1 MQRPSFSI
9 YDASAGSGK
18 TYALVKEYL
27 KIILVAKKNDAYR
40 NILAITFTNKAVHEM
55 KSRIVGSLS
64 EFAKDEPSSKAQ
76 DLMQDL
82 AVDTELSII
91 EIKTKSQQIIKHIIH
106 NYAAFDISTIDKFTH
121 KVIRAFAHDL
131 NLPMTFEVTLDTENL
146 LIEAVDAIIAQAGE
160 DETLTKLL
168 IDFTMEKTDDD
179 KSWDI
184 SREILDTG
192 RLVLN
197 ENNRN
202 EITHFQDKSIAEFVE
217 IKNKLAEACK
227 NLEKQTIIFAE
238 EVLSLIDKNGID
250 IKSFSR
256 GTFPNHIN
264 SIQQGKFNPKNKTF
278 HEFDDIAINKTA
290 KDRAIIENLIPEFL
304 QILTKVYTAFEKINF
319 YKAFLKNI
327 TPLSLLN
334 TVSNELTK
342 IQKEQNV
349 LSISEF
355 NAIIHREIQNQP
367 APFIYE
373 RLGERY
379 RHFFIDEFQD
389 TSEMQWQNLI
399 PLIDNALSGQDD
411 FGVKGTLMI
420 VGDPKQ
426 SIYRWRGG
434 KAEQFIELSKDQN
447 PFNNPDKKLEH
458 LDKNYRSYSQIIE
471 FNNDFFKLLS
481 NEFEHLDYK
490 DLYENHSHQ
499 KTNDK
504 TGGYVNISFIPKVE
518 TSEEDEEVL
527 DKTDLYVLA
536 TLNTIQKTL
545 KQGFQYKDIVILTRK
560 RDQGIAIANYL
571 TEQGIPL
578 LSSETLMIQNAT
590 EVRLIIHLL
599 KYLKNSSDLESKA
612 NFLQY
617 LAQNSQDKLPIHD
630 FIAQGMALFQETDFE
645 NWLMSFDVSLSF
657 QSIRKKSLYEAV
669 ETIISK
675 FLPPAPSEGRGDGI
689 VSCVD
694 KNRLIESNKLG
705 YMTGGNYSHLSIDK
719 AKAMRKNPTNAEKIL
734 WSELKSQSLG
744 SKFRQQHLIDDFI
757 VDFVCLS
764 KKLVVEVDG
773 DYHFTEEQI
782 QLDKNRTEILSKLG
796 YKVIRFTNEQ
806 VIKCISDVLNK
817 IKEELI
823 QQEEIQNSN
832 LSVSA
837 PSPSGRVGEGN
848 AYVQYFLDI
857 VLERDIRNQAG
868 ISDFLNF
875 WDKNAEKFSIP
886 SPEGNN
892 AVRIMTIHKSKGLEF
907 PVVIFPFA
915 EEDYNRKPKDKL
927 WLNAEEQDFGLP
939 KVLIDNSSAVEGF
952 GEEASFVY
960 NQKKQ
965 EELLD
970 NINVLYVALTR
981 AEEQLYVIS
990 NMNLSNKGEV
1000 PKNNMCAFFINY
1012 LGSKGEFDEGKL
1024 EYEFGNKTK
1033 LSVGQRHIDTSKTIP
1048 LVSEILNPKN
1058 IKIAQREAL
1067 MWGTLQQEAIE
1078 YGNVIHEILSFVKTK
1093 NDVDLAIT
1101 KSIENGLITFSQKE
1115 TVFNTIQEIVNH
1127 SELEICFA
1135 EGNEV
1140 LNEQTIIQ
1148 KEGKTVKPDRMVLTK
1163 NKEVLLLD
1171 YKTGTHNVKY
1181 QQQLENYQDAI
1192 EKMGYKVVK
1201 KALVYIGKEIDVV
1214 NL

>member
-64 EFAKDEPSSKAQ
+64 EFAKDEPSLKAQ

-82 AVDTELSII
+82 VLDTELSIV
-91 EIKTKSQQIIKHIIH
+91 EIKIKSQHIIKHIIH

-146 LIEAVDAIIAQAGE
+146 LVEAVDAIIAQAGE

-184 SREILDTG
+184 SREILETG

-202 EITHFQDKSIAEFVE
+202 EIIHFQDKSIAEFVG
-217 IKNKLAEACK
+217 IKKKLAEACQV
-227 NLEKQTIIFAE
+227 LEKESVFFAE
-238 EVLSLIDKNGID
+238 EALLLIEKNAID
-250 IKSFSR
+250 AKSFSA
-256 GTFPNHIN
+256 GHFPKHLL
-264 SIQQGKFNPKNKTF
+264 SIQEGKFNPKNKTY
-278 HEFDDIAINKTA
+278 HEFDDIKINKTA
-290 KDRAIIENLIPEFL
+290 KDRAIIENIIPDLL
-304 QILTKVYTAFEKINF
+304 QLLDKVYKTFEKINF

-334 TVSNELTK
+334 TVSNELAK
-342 IQKEQNV
+342 IQEEQNV

-458 LDKNYRSYSQIIE
+458 LDRNYRSYSQIIE
-471 FNNDFFKLLS
+471 FNNDLFKLLS
-481 NEFEHLDYK
+481 NEFVHLDYK

-499 KTNDK
+499 KTNSK
-504 TGGYVNISFIPKVE
+504 TGGYVNISFIPKIEV
-518 TSEEDEEVL
+518 SEDDEEAL
-527 DKTDLYVLA
+527 GKTELYVLA
-536 TLNTIQKTL
+536 TLSTIQQVIQK
-545 KQGFQYKDIVILTRK
+545 GFEYKDIVILTRK

-571 TEQGIPL
+571 TQQSIPL

-590 EVRLIIHLL
+590 EVRLIVHLL
-599 KYLKNSSDLESKA
+599 KYLKNNADLESKA
-612 NFLQY
+612 HFLQY
-617 LAQNSQDKLPIHD
+617 LAQNVQDELPVHD
-630 FIAQGMALFQETDFE
+630 FIAKGMSLSEESEFE
-645 NWLMSFDVSLSF
+645 AWLMRIDISLSF
-657 QSIRKKSLYEAV
+657 HNIRKKSLYEAV

-675 FLPPAPSEGRGDGI
+675 FL
-689 VSCVD
+689 
-694 KNRLIESNKLG
+694 
-705 YMTGGNYSHLSIDK
+705 
-719 AKAMRKNPTNAEKIL
+719 NPKI
-734 WSELKSQSLG
+734 S
-744 SKFRQQHLIDDFI
+744 
-757 VDFVCLS
+757 
-764 KKLVVEVDG
+764 
-773 DYHFTEEQI
+773 
-782 QLDKNRTEILSKLG
+782 
-796 YKVIRFTNEQ
+796 
-806 VIKCISDVLNK
+806 
-817 IKEELI
+817 
-823 QQEEIQNSN
+823 
-832 LSVSA
+832 
-837 PSPSGRVGEGN
+837 N

-868 ISDFLNF
+868 IADFLNY

-927 WLNAEEQDFGLP
+927 WLNAEEHDFGLP

-952 GEEASFVY
+952 GAEASVVY

-990 NMNLSNKGEV
+990 NMNLSSKGEV
-1000 PKNNMCAFFINY
+1000 PKNNMCTFFINY
-1012 LGSKGEFDEGKL
+1012 LENKAVFDENKL
-1024 EYEFGNKTK
+1024 EYEFGNPIK
-1033 LSVGQRHIDTSKTIP
+1033 LSVGQQHVDTSKTIP
-1048 LVSEILNPKN
+1048 LVSEILKPKN

-1067 MWGTLQQEAIE
+1067 MWGTLQQEAIA

-1093 NDVDLAIT
+1093 NDIDLAIT
-1101 KSIENGLITFSQKE
+1101 KSIENGLITLNQKE
-1115 TVFNTIQEIVNH
+1115 LVYKTIQEIVNH
-1127 SELEICFA
+1127 LELSIYFA
-1135 EGNEV
+1135 EGNEI

-1148 KEGKTVKPDRMVLTK
+1148 KEGKTVKPDRMVLMK

-1181 QQQLENYQDAI
+1181 QQQLDNYQDAI
-1192 EKMGYKVVK
+1192 EKIGYKVVK
-1201 KALVYIGKEIDVV
+1201 KALIYIGKEIDVV

>member
-64 EFAKDEPSSKAQ
+64 EFSKDEPSDKAR
-76 DLMQDL
+76 DLMQHL
-82 AVDTELSII
+82 AIETQLSII
-91 EIKTKSQQIIKHIIH
+91 QIKTKSQQIIKHIIH

-131 NLPMTFEVTLDTENL
+131 GLPMTFEVTLDTENL

-184 SREILDTG
+184 SREILETG

-202 EITHFQDKSIAEFVE
+202 EITHFQDKSITEFVE

-227 NLEKQTIIFAE
+227 VLEKENAAFAE
-238 EVLSLIDKNGID
+238 SALLLIEKNGID
-250 IKSFSR
+250 TKSFS
-256 GTFPNHIN
+256 GAYFPKHLQ
-264 SIQQGKFNPKNKTF
+264 SIQEGKFNPKNKTY
-278 HEFDDIAINKTA
+278 HESDDIKINKTA
-290 KDRAIIENLIPEFL
+290 KDSALIENIIPELL
-304 QILTKVYTAFEKINF
+304 QILDAIYKNFEKRDF

-334 TVSNELTK
+334 TVSNELAK
-342 IQKEQNV
+342 IQSEQNV

-399 PLIDNALSGQDD
+399 PLIDNATSSEFEGE
-411 FGVKGTLMI
+411 KGTLMI

-434 KAEQFIELSKDQN
+434 KAEQFIELSKDHN
-447 PFNNPDKKLEH
+447 PFNNPDKVLEH
-458 LDKNYRSYSQIIE
+458 LDTNYRSYSQIID
-471 FNNDFFKLLS
+471 FNNDFFQLLS

-490 DLYENHSHQ
+490 DLYENHSRQ
-499 KTNDK
+499 KSNDK
-504 TGGYVNISFIPKVE
+504 TGGYVNISFIPKAE
-518 TSEEDEEVL
+518 NNEDDEESL
-527 DKTDLYVLA
+527 GKTELYLLA
-536 TLNTIQKTL
+536 TLNTIQKV
-545 KQGFQYKDIVILTRK
+545 KQKGFEYKDIAILTRK

-590 EVRLIIHLL
+590 EVRFIIYLL
-599 KYLKNSSDLESKA
+599 KYLKNSADLEAKA
-612 NFLQY
+612 YFLY
-617 LAQNSQDKLPIHD
+617 YVAEHIQDKLPIHD
-630 FIAQGMALFQETDFE
+630 FIAKGMSFTKEDEFE
-645 NWLMSFDVSLSF
+645 NWLTSFDISLSF
-657 QSIRKKSLYEAV
+657 QDIRKKSLYEAV

-675 FLPPAPSEGRGDGI
+675 FLSPTLSKGEGAET
-689 VSCVD
+689 
-694 KNRLIESNKLG
+694 KKLG
-705 YMTGGNYSHLSIDK
+705 YMTGGNYSHLLIEK
-719 AKAMRKNPTNAEKIL
+719 AQEMRKTPTVAEKIL
-734 WSELKSQSLG
+734 WSELRSQALDH
-744 SKFRQQHLIDDFI
+744 KFRQQHLIDDFI

-764 KKLVVEVDG
+764 KKLVIEVDG
-773 DYHFTEEQI
+773 DYHFTEEQVE
-782 QLDKNRTEILSKLG
+782 LDNDRAIALNKLG

-806 VIKCISDVLNK
+806 VTKDIFNVLEE
-817 IKEELI
+817 IKEVLI
-823 QQEEIQNSN
+823 QQKEIQNSN
-832 LSVSA
+832 SPVTS

-857 VLERDIRNQAG
+857 VLERDVRNQAG
-868 ISDFLNF
+868 ISDFLNY
-875 WDKNAEKFSIP
+875 WDKNGEKFSIP
-886 SPEGNN
+886 SPEGKN

-907 PVVIFPFA
+907 PVVIMPFA
-915 EEDYNRKPKDKL
+915 EEDYSRKPKDKL

-952 GEEASFVY
+952 GENAKWVY
-960 NQKKQ
+960 DQKKQ

-990 NMNLSNKGEV
+990 NMNLTSKSEV
-1000 PKNNMCAFFINY
+1000 KTNNMSAFFINY
-1012 LGSKGEFDEGKL
+1012 LMKKGEFGEDKL
-1024 EYEFGNKTK
+1024 EYEFGNPAK
-1033 LSVGQRHIDTSKTIP
+1033 LSPESNKSDVVKTIP
-1048 LVSEILNPKN
+1048 SVREVLDPKN
-1058 IKIAQREAL
+1058 IKIAQRESL
-1067 MWGTLQQEAIE
+1067 MWGTHQQEAIE
-1078 YGNVIHEILSFVKTK
+1078 YGNVVHEILSFVKTK
-1093 NDVDLAIT
+1093 NDVDLAII
-1101 KSIENGLITFSQKE
+1101 KAVESGLITVNQKGL
-1115 TVFNTIQEIVNH
+1115 VNKTIQEIVNH
-1127 SELEICFA
+1127 KELSTYFA

-1148 KEGKTVKPDRMVLTK
+1148 KQGKTIKPDRMVLAK

-1171 YKTGTHNVKY
+1171 YKTGIHNPKY
-1181 QQQLENYQDAI
+1181 QLQLENYQNAI
-1192 EKMGYKVVK
+1192 ELMEYKVVK
-1201 KALVYIGKEIDVV
+1201 KALIYIGEQINVV

>member
-27 KIILVAKKNDAYR
+27 KIILVAPKNDAYR

-64 EFAKDEPSSKAQ
+64 EFAKDQPSAKAQ

-82 AVDTELSII
+82 AIDTELSII

-146 LIEAVDAIIAQAGE
+146 LVEAVDAIIAQAGE

-184 SREILDTG
+184 SREILETG

-217 IKNKLAEACK
+217 IKKKLAEACK
-227 NLEKQTIIFAE
+227 DLEKQTIVFAE
-238 EVLSLIDKNGID
+238 EALTLIDKNGID

-264 SIQQGKFNPKNKTF
+264 SIQQGKFNPKNKMF

-334 TVSNELTK
+334 TVSNELAK
-342 IQKEQNV
+342 IQEEQNV

-447 PFNNPDKKLEH
+447 PFNNPDKRLEH

-471 FNNDFFKLLS
+471 FNNEFFKLLS

-518 TSEEDEEVL
+518 TSEDDDETL

-560 RDQGIAIANYL
+560 RSQGIAIANYL

-645 NWLMSFDVSLSF
+645 LWLMSFDVSLSF
-657 QSIRKKSLYEAV
+657 QNIRKKSLYEAV
-669 ETIISK
+669 EVIISK
-675 FLPPAPSEGRGDGI
+675 FL
-689 VSCVD
+689 
-694 KNRLIESNKLG
+694 
-705 YMTGGNYSHLSIDK
+705 
-719 AKAMRKNPTNAEKIL
+719 NPKI
-734 WSELKSQSLG
+734 S
-744 SKFRQQHLIDDFI
+744 
-757 VDFVCLS
+757 
-764 KKLVVEVDG
+764 
-773 DYHFTEEQI
+773 
-782 QLDKNRTEILSKLG
+782 
-796 YKVIRFTNEQ
+796 
-806 VIKCISDVLNK
+806 
-817 IKEELI
+817 
-823 QQEEIQNSN
+823 
-832 LSVSA
+832 
-837 PSPSGRVGEGN
+837 N

-886 SPEGNN
+886 SPEGTN

-915 EEDYNRKPKDKL
+915 EEDYTRKPKDKL

-952 GEEASFVY
+952 GEEAAEVY

-990 NMNLSNKGEV
+990 NMNLSSKGEL
-1000 PKNNMCAFFINY
+1000 PKNNMCSFFINY
-1012 LGSKGEFDEGKL
+1012 LDNKVGFDENQL
-1024 EYEFGNKTK
+1024 EYEFGNSMK
-1033 LSVGQRHIDTSKTIP
+1033 LSVGKEHVDTSKTIP
-1048 LVSEILNPKN
+1048 LVTEILNPKN

-1067 MWGTLQQEAIE
+1067 MWGTHQQEAIE

-1101 KSIENGLITFSQKE
+1101 KSIESGLITFGQKE

-1135 EGNEV
+1135 EGNDV

-1148 KEGKTVKPDRMVLTK
+1148 KEGATIKPDRMVLTK

-1181 QQQLENYQDAI
+1181 QQQLENYQTAI
-1192 EKMGYKVVK
+1192 ELMGYKVIK
-1201 KALVYIGKEIDVV
+1201 KALIYIGKEIDVV